1 MKKTIE
7 KIKSKKNVI
16 VIFAAVIISFSLG
29 YWLRSDNSG
38 LKQPQAREHNP
49 AGLIEPVDHEHAA
62 VLQSEM
68 NKEEVVYICPMNCVP
83 PMAQAG
89 KCPVCGMDLVAA
101 AAQEHGHQEG
111 PPRVSFSE
119 ETIKAAGIQV
129 APVEEKFVTAEIRLF
144 GKIEYD
150 PVEQYKVTAFA
161 PGVIDRIYVK
171 RAGLLVRKGDA
182 LFDMHSSE
190 LFFLEQEFFEL
201 LKKLD
206 YEIITG
212 VSRGLGSMKT
222 GRFQK
227 AFLRPKETGKNP
239 EVSEKERKADGERL
253 ERIRRKMRMF
263 GLPRKEIDARLVRGR
278 PTGITTVTTP
288 ISGIVQEQH
297 AFKGA
302 YVNTGETIFTI
313 ADPRYKWAR
322 LDGYESDFAWIR
334 IRQDAEFQVYAY
346 PGETF
351 KGKVLY
357 VDPEF
362 DPRTRTFK
370 VGVLYTD
377 PKGKLKPNMLV
388 RCVIHARMTADGV
401 GSPVRKDEG
410 KPPLVI
416 PDSAPLITG
425 NRAVVYVQAPGSPG
439 TFESREVV
447 LGPRA
452 KGHYVV
458 EAGLKKGE
466 MVVVNGNFKI
476 DSAVQILAGPSMM
489 EPEGGKPATSHR
501 DPIMSRKKRWEEITH
516 SVKNPSESAS
526 HQMGTKGGNSA
537 PPSRH
542 DDGSGPMQMEPKSE
556 VPQRGSQHKVH
567 GGDN

>member
-1 MKKTIE
+1 MKD
-7 KIKSKKNVI
+7 IKDKPRLKNYLFVI
-16 VIFAAVIISFSLG
+16 LAALVLG
-29 YWLRSDNSG
+29 LGIGYGMRGDYSG
-38 LKQPQAREHNP
+38 AKQ
-49 AGLIEPVDHEHAA
+49 LA
-62 VLQSEM
+62 VLEPTPVKMAEHSVQEHESLSSVET
-68 NKEEVVYICPMNCVP
+68 KEDLLYICPMNCVS
-83 PMAQAG
+83 PMEQPG
-89 KCPVCGMDLVAA
+89 KCPVCGMDLVAVA
-101 AAQEHGHQEG
+101 ANEHRHDKSA
-111 PPRVSFSE
+111 PRLTLSP
-119 ETIKAAGIQV
+119 ETIRVAGIQV
-129 APVEEKFVTAEIRLF
+129 APVEEKFVTAEIKLF

-171 RAGLLVRKGDA
+171 RAGQLVKKGDA

-190 LFFLEQEFFEL
+190 LFFLEQGFFET

-212 VSRGLGSMKT
+212 VSRGLGSMKR

-227 AFLRPKETGKNP
+227 AFLRPKKTGQEAKIN
-239 EVSEKERKADGERL
+239 EAERKAAEESLGL
-253 ERIRRKMRMF
+253 IRSKMRMF
-263 GLPRKEIDARLVRGR
+263 GLSNKEVDARIVRGR

-288 ISGIVQEQH
+288 ITGMVQEQN

-313 ADPRYKWAR
+313 ADPHYKWAR

-334 IRQDAEFQVYAY
+334 LRQDAEFKVYAY
-346 PGETF
+346 PGRTF

-362 DPRTRTFK
+362 DQRTRTFK

-377 PKGKLKPNMLV
+377 PEGKLKPNMLV
-388 RCVIHARMTADGV
+388 RCVIHARMTVDGV
-401 GSPVRKDEG
+401 GSPIRKTDG

-425 NRAVVYVQAPGSPG
+425 NRAVVYAQVPGSPG

-466 MVVVNGNFKI
+466 MVVVNGNFKV
-476 DSAVQILAGPSMM
+476 DSAVQILARPSMM
-489 EPEGGKPATSHR
+489 EPEGEKPARSHQ
-501 DPIMSRKKRWEEITH
+501 DHIMSKKKRWEEITH
-516 SVKNPSESAS
+516 SVKNPSERAS
-526 HQMGTKGGNSA
+526 HQMGTKGGDSA
-537 PPSRH
+537 PTSRH
-542 DDGSGPMQMEPKSE
+542 DDVSRPMQMKPKSE
-556 VPQRGSQHKVH
+556 
-567 GGDN
+567 